1 MAILNTQLYQ
11 QTKQLQE
18 RLQLQI
24 DSMPIGCIV
33 HDANFC
39 VTQWNPAAEKI
50 FGFTKEEV
58 LGKNPCELIISPA
71 LRPQVKDIFRQLVEG
86 EITVH
91 RVNENLTKDGRTI
104 VCEWYSTP
112 LKQADGTV
120 VGMLSMAQD
129 ITKRCSAEE
138 ALRDSEQRY
147 RTLFESNPHPMWVY
161 DLETLE
167 FLAVND
173 AAIHHYGYSREE
185 FLAMTI
191 QEICPPDNVS
201 DFLEKVSNV
210 TSGFDVVGVWRH
222 CKKDGTL
229 IDVEITCHTIVFS
242 GRCAEVVLVND
253 ITERRKA
260 EQELRKKDELYRTL
274 ARNFPNG
281 AVFLFDQ
288 DLRYTL
294 ADGAW
299 ITSQGLTS
307 ESFEGKT
314 IWEALQPD
322 MSQVLEPVY
331 RQALAGVTSSFESP
345 YENQVYLIQVLPVTN
360 SSGEI
365 YGGMAVIQDITE
377 RKQTEEQLWRY
388 AFYEPLTGL
397 PNRALFLERLE
408 QRIER
413 SKRGEKGLFAILLLK
428 LEQFEVVKHSLGHL
442 AADQLMIATARRL
455 EACLQST
462 NTVAQVGSDEFAILL
477 TKLQNSQEAN
487 DIADRI
493 YQQLMLPLELNGRE
507 MFSTTSIGIALS
519 SSGEL
524 ESRTLSSSKQI
535 PNSSLATKPL
545 TCWDRPE
552 DFLRAADTARHQA
565 KMHTHSR
572 HVVFNPAM
580 HEQAVARFHLE
591 ADLRKAVEHQQ
602 FQAHYQPIVSL
613 ETGNITGFE
622 ALVRWMHPTQ
632 GMVPPME
639 FIPLAEETGLISFI
653 DWWVLREACGQLAV
667 WQQEFGAEFPLTMS
681 VNLSSF
687 QLSQLG
693 LLERLDQILR
703 ETGVKGCN
711 LKLEIT
717 ESGLLKNATSGTV
730 MLKQLK
736 TLGVKL
742 SIDDFGTGHSSLARL
757 HQLPIDTLKIDRSFI
772 AQMGH
777 DDESLEIIRA
787 IMTLTHALGMDAIAE
802 GVETL
807 QQLEQLRSL
816 QCEYGQGYF
825 FSRPVDSLSAGELIA
840 GQLQLN

>member
-18 RLQLQI
+18 HLQLQI

-58 LGKNPCELIISPA
+58 LGKDPSELIISPA
-71 LRPQVKDIFRQLVEG
+71 VRPQVKDIFRQLVEG

-129 ITKRCSAEE
+129 ISKRCSAEE

-191 QEICPPDNVS
+191 QGICPPENVS
-201 DFLEKVSNV
+201 DFLDKVSNV
-210 TSGFDVVGVWRH
+210 TSGFDVVGVWKHR
-222 CKKDGTL
+222 KKDGTL

-299 ITSQGLTS
+299 ITLQGLTS

-322 MSQVLEPVY
+322 MSQVLESVY
-331 RQALAGVTSSFESP
+331 RQALAGVATSFESP

-360 SSGEI
+360 STGEI

-413 SKRGEKGLFAILLLK
+413 AKRGEKGLFAVLLLK
-428 LEQFEVVKHSLGHL
+428 LEQFEMVKHSLGHL

-455 EACLQST
+455 EACLQLT
-462 NTVAQVGSDEFAILL
+462 DTVAQVGSDEFAILL

-493 YQQLMLPLELNGRE
+493 HQQLMLPLELNGRE
-507 MFSTTSIGIALS
+507 MFSTTSIGIAFS
-519 SSGEL
+519 RSEEL
-524 ESRTLSSSKQI
+524 ESRTLTSSKQI
-535 PNSSLATKPL
+535 PNSSLPTKPL
-545 TCWDRPE
+545 TRCDQPE
-552 DFLRAADTARHQA
+552 DFLRAAETARHQA
-565 KMHTHSR
+565 KMHAHNR

-591 ADLRKAVEHQQ
+591 ADLRKAIEHQQ

-613 ETGNITGFE
+613 ETGKITGFE
-622 ALVRWMHPTQ
+622 ALVRWIHPTQ
-632 GMVPPME
+632 GMVSPME
-639 FIPLAEETGLISFI
+639 FIPLAEETGLISGI
-653 DWWVLREACGQLAV
+653 DWWVLREACGQLGV
-667 WQQEFGAEFPLTMS
+667 WQREFEAEIPLTMS
-681 VNLSSF
+681 VNLSGF

-703 ETGVKGCN
+703 ETGVNGCN

-717 ESGLLKNATSGTV
+717 ESGLLKNVNSETV

-742 SIDDFGTGHSSLARL
+742 SIDDFGTGYSSLARL

-772 AQMGH
+772 TQMSH

-787 IMTLTHALGMDAIAE
+787 ILTLAHTLGMDAIAE

-840 GQLQLN
+840 AQLQLN